1 MKSFYDLQIV
11 EQDPRM
17 ALHIEDEVP
26 EMVDMTGHSGMRGM
40 SEVLAHCAKA
50 SEIKELSHIASSLKC
65 GTIRVLRVS
74 NDAGSTSAIVPGSF
88 DCLDEF
94 GITLFAICDDDGTL
108 PETADEIEQRFAWL
122 MVKLLADPQCP
133 WEQLVTY
140 KSAIRHSGLHFVM
153 PPWLN
158 PSDAEA
164 LVGAEPWWGLGV
176 PASAAQ
182 VDAFSDQVVER
193 CVKWDFTRGV
203 IQTTRLWLK
212 KREGSF
218 QTYRELLD
226 AFCRDAPLSAWERIS
241 LDADME

>member
-1 MKSFYDLQIV
+1 MKSFYDLQII

-26 EMVDMTGHSGMRGM
+26 EAVDMTGHSGMRGM

-50 SEIKELSHIASSLKC
+50 CEIKELSHIASSLKC
-65 GTIRVLRVS
+65 GEIRVLRVS
-74 NDAGSTSAIVPGSF
+74 LEAGSTSAIAPGSF

-94 GITLFAICDDDGTL
+94 GITLFTICDGDGTL
-108 PETADEIEQRFAWL
+108 TEAADEIAQRFAWL
-122 MVKLLADPQCP
+122 VVQLLVDPQCP

-140 KSAIRHSGLHFVM
+140 KSAIRHSGLNFVI
-153 PPWLN
+153 PPWLK
-158 PSDAEA
+158 PSDAEV

-182 VDAFSDQVVER
+182 VDAFSVLVVER
-193 CVKWDFTRGV
+193 CVKWDFTLGV

-212 KREGSF
+212 KREGSI
-218 QTYRELLD
+218 QTYRELFD
-226 AFCRDAPLSAWERIS
+226 AFCRDDPLSVWERVS
-241 LDADME
+241 PS